1 MSEETK
7 NSQSIFTLL
16 DSLETETS
24 VPGQVP
30 KMQRHTLPREMFPT
44 SEQFESETDL
54 LEWAKDTGCLHACLQ
69 KGIKAHVIDC
79 RARFKAVRKGD
90 VWSNEYGQDN
100 LDSYKWEVMVRPNQG
115 ERKKLVMKEIE
126 TLSKSIQTMLALGLD
141 IETIKPKLVEM
152 HNLELVR
159 MAIEIIG

>member
-24 VPGQVP
+24 VPGQNP
-30 KMQRHTLPREMFPT
+30 KMQAHTLPREMFPT

>member
-44 SEQFESETDL
+44 STQFESETDL